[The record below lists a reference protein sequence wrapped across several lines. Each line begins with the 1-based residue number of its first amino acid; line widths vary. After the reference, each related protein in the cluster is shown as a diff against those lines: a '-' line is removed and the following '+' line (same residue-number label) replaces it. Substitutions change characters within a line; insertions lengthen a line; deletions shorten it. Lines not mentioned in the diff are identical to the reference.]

1 MKLNSVFYQF
11 LIRSGY
17 RVSAIAISVFLAT
30 QSIVTP
36 VAAQQQGS
44 QSQQND
50 TTEGLVQPSGA
61 QPGSQP
67 QQPDLTDRLSQPASL
82 QQGSQPQQ
90 DDTKELMSQPAE
102 TSETDYTLG
111 PGDRLKLDIFQVE
124 EYSGEYPVLVDG
136 TISLPLVGK
145 VRVSDLTI
153 KETEQTVGEKYSLY
167 LKRPIV
173 TVGLVSPRP
182 MSVTIAGEVNNP
194 GAYKTNFAENPQFP
208 TAIDMVRQAG
218 GITTLADMRNI
229 QITRKFQGREQV
241 YNVNAWTLFEQ
252 GRLADLRLR
261 DGDTIFIP
269 TVKEVNLAEIEKLAS
284 AGATFG
290 AKEPIEVALV
300 GEIYRPGTYKIAPG
314 GTANNAGTEG
324 QQTTNV
330 EGGNLPPRLGDA
342 LRTAGGIKPLANI
355 RQIQVQ
361 RETWDGQTKT
371 INVDLWELLQAGAK
385 NQNLILQEG
394 DRITIPTAD
403 KIAEGDAQQIAAASF
418 SPDTIKVNVVGEV
431 TTPGPVEVPPNT
443 PLNQAILAAGGFNQS
458 RAKTGSVQLVRLN
471 PNGTVSKRKIEVD
484 FAENP
489 SEENNP
495 TLHNNDVIVVGRST
509 TAAVGDTV
517 GAVLSPVFAPLN
529 LFRGIFGF

>member
-1 MKLNSVFYQF
+1 MKLNSVFYQL

-17 RVSAIAISVFLAT
+17 RVSAIAVSVFLAT
-30 QSIVTP
+30 QATITAGV
-36 VAAQQQGS
+36 AQQQQASPS
-44 QSQQND
+44 QLQQASPSQQSD
-50 TTEGLVQPSGA
+50 MTEL
-61 QPGSQP
+61 
-67 QQPDLTDRLSQPASL
+67 LSQPTEA
-82 QQGSQPQQ
+82 
-90 DDTKELMSQPAE
+90 
-102 TSETDYTLG
+102 SETDYTLG
-111 PGDRLKLDIFQVE
+111 PGDRIKLNIFQVE

-208 TAIDMVRQAG
+208 TAVDMVRQAG

-229 QITRKFQGREQV
+229 QITRRFQGREQV
-241 YNVNAWTLFEQ
+241 YNVNVWTLFEQ
-252 GRLADLRLR
+252 GRLDDLRLR

-269 TVKEVNLAEIEKLAS
+269 TVKEINLAEIEKLAS

-290 AKEPIEVALV
+290 GKEPIEVAMV

-314 GTANNAGTEG
+314 GTANSTAAEG
-324 QQTTNV
+324 QQNTNV
-330 EGGNLPPRLGDA
+330 QGGNLPPRLGDA

-355 RQIQVQ
+355 RKIEVQ

-371 INVDLWELLQAGAK
+371 INVDLWELLQAGK
-385 NQNLILQEG
+385 RNQNLILQEG
-394 DRITIPTAD
+394 DTIVIPTAD
-403 KIAEGDAQQIAAASF
+403 KIAEGEAQQIAAASF
-418 SPDTIKVNVVGEV
+418 SPDIIKVNVVGEV
-431 TTPGPVEVPPNT
+431 KTPGPVEVPPNT
-443 PLNQAILAAGGFNQS
+443 PLNQAILAAGGFDQS

-471 PNGTVSKRKIEVD
+471 PNGTVSKREIDVD

-517 GAVLSPVFAPLN
+517 GAVMSPIFAPFN
-529 LFRGIFGF
+529 LLRSILPF